1 MSLRFSQTFFALMV
15 LSFFSAFVLPQR
27 LTDLGRTQFATLL
40 IPISRPTYLIAGAI
54 RAHFVHEPSED
65 TRPAEAIEQENL
77 ILRQKVL
84 VMAAEIDRLAQRAG
98 EREQLGGVERLCSRF
113 EVAGTD
119 SDNHEGLT
127 ITGSGLSA
135 VHVDQPVLSS
145 GTVVDLIGRID
156 RVGSLAAHVILV
168 TDAGFTVTGHFFS
181 VSSSGAAE
189 NTNLIAIVR
198 GQGGGNMVINTLSFE
213 TVKRE
218 AVHVGDWIVLADP
231 RWPQLHGVRIGRVA
245 SIQRLPSQSLFA
257 EINLAPEASLT
268 HPSDVWVMTR
278 RQ

>member
-40 IPISRPTYLIAGAI
+40 IPISRPTYIIASAI

-65 TRPAEAIEQENL
+65 TRPAQAIEQENL
-77 ILRQKVL
+77 MLKQQNL
-84 VMAAEIDRLAQRAG
+84 TMAAEIDRLAQRAG
-98 EREQLGGVERLCSRF
+98 ERARLGGIESLCGRF

-145 GTVVDLIGRID
+145 ANVVDLIGRID
-156 RVGSLAAHVILV
+156 RVGSLAAHVTLV

-181 VSSSGAAE
+181 VSAGGAAE
-189 NTNLIAIVR
+189 NTNLMAIVR
-198 GQGGGNMVINTLSFE
+198 GQGNGNMVISTLPFE
-213 TVKRE
+213 IVKRN
-218 AVHVGDWIVLADP
+218 VRVGDWIVLADD

-245 SIQRLPSQSLFA
+245 SIRRLPSQSLFA
-257 EINLAPEASLT
+257 EIGLAPETSLI
-268 HPSDVWVMTR
+268 HLSDVWVMTR
-278 RQ
+278 QQ